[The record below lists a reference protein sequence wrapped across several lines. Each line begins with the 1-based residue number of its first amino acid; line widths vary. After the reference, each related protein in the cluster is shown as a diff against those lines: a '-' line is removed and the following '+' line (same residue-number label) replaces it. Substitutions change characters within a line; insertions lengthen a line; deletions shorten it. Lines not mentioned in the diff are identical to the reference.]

1 MGQGISQILICSHYA
16 ACYDETMSQD
26 NNNFVLHYSW
36 WKVSLFLALLLVNG
50 LAFIMWPD
58 LESQWVAQ
66 GVAVAGYAIF
76 LGCAA
81 FIVHIIARRGRA
93 VEVRDGR
100 LVYGFWRR
108 YDDPFSRI
116 FDVTFKVYTTTR
128 FNVLGIII
136 WKWDGTKV
144 RLLGS
149 LMKGKPVRNVMR
161 LRELL
166 GLTYESEEQLAK
178 GQPWP

>member
-1 MGQGISQILICSHYA
+1 
-16 ACYDETMSQD
+16 MSQD

-36 WKVSLFLALLLVNG
+36 WKVPLFLALLLVNG
-50 LAFIMWPD
+50 LCFIMWPD

-66 GVAVAGYAIF
+66 CLAVAGYAIF
-76 LGCAA
+76 LGCGA

-100 LVYGFWRR
+100 LIYGFWRR

-116 FDVTFKVYTTTR
+116 FDVTFKEYYQFY
-128 FNVLGIII
+128 FNMLGIVI

-149 LMKGKPVRNVMR
+149 LMKGKPARNVVR
-161 LRELL
+161 LRDVL
-166 GLTYESEEQLAK
+166 GLSYEPEEDVFKK
-178 GQPWP
+178 GERWR